1 MKTLFRSLL
10 ALSLLTPV
18 VGYSDSIETDIG
30 NYSIINDA
38 SSFTSTVSASGA
50 AYGSGLYMYGGARL
64 EHSNQVLSPE
74 NTRSVSFSYSGNGPG
89 TLDPTGR
96 HLVMGVQDM
105 LAGVTLQR
113 KVFVPTNNSFIR
125 WVNKVVNT
133 SDEDVEVALIIEGLL
148 DGESDLV
155 YSSTE
160 DDSFD
165 LDDDW
170 VITHHYADLPD
181 ETRLLLSD
189 KTLVH
194 IINGSGDGPELEE
207 TFFEDG
213 EMGWVYLFELPAGE
227 TAVIMH
233 FVSDV
238 TEIGDEGQI
247 VDFADAL
254 AEGDVPSALNFMTQA
269 EYSQL
274 LSEYA
279 ATIGLGDSGSS
290 SGGCFIATAA
300 FGTPMAQEI
309 DTLRN
314 VRDSYMLNNAVGAAF
329 VDTYYRL
336 SPAIADKVAAHPTLA
351 AAVRIVLMP
360 VVMIGNIILSSPM
373 VLVSTLM
380 VGAGLL
386 IARRRRKSFSA

>member
-1 MKTLFRSLL
+1 MKIFFRFLL
-10 ALSLLTPV
+10 ALSLITPM

-30 NYSIINDA
+30 NYSVTNENTSVA
-38 SSFTSTVSASGA
+38 STVSASGA
-50 AYGSGLYMYGGARL
+50 AYGSGLYLYGGARL
-64 EHSNQVLSPE
+64 AHSGQVLSLDNSP
-74 NTRSVSFSYSGNGPG
+74 SASFIYTGNGPG

-113 KVFVPTNNSFIR
+113 KVYVPTDNSFIR

-133 SDEDVEVALIIEGLL
+133 SDEDVEVALVIEGLIDAQSTL
-148 DGESDLV
+148 AFSTNEDGI
-155 YSSTE
+155 
-160 DDSFD
+160 FD
-165 LDDDW
+165 TDDDW
-170 VITHHYADLPD
+170 VITERYAYPPD
-181 ETRLLLSD
+181 ETRIPLPEN
-189 KTLVH
+189 TLVH
-194 IINGSGDGPELEE
+194 VLNGSGDGPELSG

-213 EMGWVYLFELPAGE
+213 QMEWSYYFELPAGE

-238 TEIGDEGQI
+238 TEINDGLI

-254 AEGDVPSALNFMTQA
+254 AEGDVPGALNFMTQA

-279 ATIGLGDSGSS
+279 ATIGLGDSGSG
-290 SGGCFIATAA
+290 GGCFIATAA

-309 DTLRN
+309 NTLRN

-336 SPAIADKVAAHPTLA
+336 SPAVADKVAGHPTLA
-351 AAVRIVLMP
+351 AVIRIILMP

-373 VLVSTLM
+373 VLVSALM

-386 IARRRRKSFSA
+386 IARRRRKSFST